1 MLDITITF
9 HNKQILSTN
18 GSGSTGSPLDIC
30 ILVFG
35 KTCISALGGKF
46 HKKN

>member
-9 HNKQILSTN
+9 HNKQILS
-18 GSGSTGSPLDIC
+18 GSGSTGSSLDIC